1 MKQFLKRLTALLL
14 PAALCAAL
22 LSGCAKD
29 GEGMAL
35 SVCTGAAPESLDPIY
50 AEDVGGQTVLAHLY
64 ENLMRVTADST
75 GKTSVLPGVAK
86 SVDQDEETKEGSITV
101 TYTFRL
107 RSNARWSDGQ
117 PVTAGD
123 FVYAW
128 QRLANPATG
137 SRYADLLSVVKGYQE
152 ARATKDMSLL
162 QVTAKNDSTLVVVL
176 NGRYD
181 WFLKEVCTSPA
192 AMPLRQDVVQ
202 KLKASSGGK
211 SWWEGDPTQLVTN
224 GPYTVAALEEG
235 RLLRL
240 EANDRYY
247 ADQPGPQSLTF
258 HFAGSAEEAWS
269 LYESKTVDAVWPL
282 PDARLTE
289 LAANPEWTPLPEL
302 ATYAALFNC
311 TSDLFSDPALREAMS
326 LAIDRNALAQAAGAA
341 ALPAEGVVPPGVPEN
356 EEGDFRALSTPL
368 LDNDPERY
376 EERCRQARALL
387 EEAGYNS
394 GADLGELEFL
404 YLKNDVNDAVVQLLC
419 RQWQEVLG
427 VQAAPKGLTERGLMA
442 ALRSGEYTLAG
453 RTLTASANDAECFL
467 MSWTS
472 ESRENLVR
480 YESSAYDTLMKIV
493 AGAADGT
500 ARMGCLH
507 DSEALL
513 LMNHAMAPLYTKGT
527 DWELRETLAGAFRD
541 PRGWFSFA
549 GVVSR
554 PV

>member
-1 MKQFLKRLTALLL
+1 MKHFTKRLAALLL
-14 PAALCAAL
+14 SAALCTVPL
-22 LSGCAKD
+22 TGCAKD
-29 GEGMAL
+29 GEGLAL
-35 SVCTGAAPESLDPIY
+35 SVCVGSAPESLDPIY
-50 AEDVGGQTVLAHLY
+50 AEDVGGQTVLSHLY

-75 GKTSVLPGVAK
+75 GKTSVLPGMAK
-86 SVDQDEETKEGSITV
+86 SVDQEEETKDGAVTV

-107 RSNARWSDGQ
+107 RSARWSDGQ
-117 PVTAGD
+117 SVTAGD

-152 ARATKDMSLL
+152 ARAAKDMSLL

-176 NGRYD
+176 NGHYD

-192 AMPLRQDVVQ
+192 TMPLRQDVVQ
-202 KLKASSGGK
+202 RLKASSGDQ

-235 RLLRL
+235 RSLQLA
-240 EANDRYY
+240 ANSRYY
-247 ADQPGPQSLTF
+247 AAQPGPQSVAF

-269 LYESKTVDAVWPL
+269 LYEAKTVDAVWPL

-289 LAANPEWTPLPEL
+289 LAEDPEWAPLPEL

-311 TSDLFSDPALREAMS
+311 ASDLFSDPAIREAMS
-326 LAIDRNALAQAAGAA
+326 LAIDRSALAQAAGG
-341 ALPAEGVVPPGVPEN
+341 LPAEGVVPPGVPEN
-356 EEGDFRALSTPL
+356 EEGDFRSLSSPL
-368 LDNDPERY
+368 LDNSPESY
-376 EERCRQARALL
+376 ADRCVQARSLL
-387 EEAGYNS
+387 EQAGYNS
-394 GADLGELEFL
+394 GADLGEQEFL
-404 YLKNDVNDAVVQLLC
+404 YLKSDVNDAVAQLLC
-419 RQWQEVLG
+419 QQWQEVLG
-427 VQAAPKGLTERGLMA
+427 VQVTPKGLTERGLMS
-442 ALRSGEYTLAG
+442 ALRNGEYTLAG
-453 RTLTASANDAECFL
+453 RSLTASANDAECFL
-467 MSWTS
+467 RSWTS
-472 ESRENLVR
+472 ESRENLVA
-480 YESSAYDTLMKIV
+480 YQSTAYDTLMKIV

-513 LMNHAMAPLYTKGT
+513 LMNHALAPLYTKVT
-527 DWELRETLAGAFRD
+527 AWELRETLTGAFRD

-549 GVVSR
+549 GVVNR

>member
-1 MKQFLKRLTALLL
+1 MKQFIKRLTALLL

-22 LSGCAKD
+22 LAGCAKD
-29 GEGMAL
+29 GEGMSL
-35 SVCTGAAPESLDPIY
+35 SVCAGSAPDSLDPIY
-50 AEDVGGQTVLAHLY
+50 AEDVGGQTILAHLY

-75 GKTSVLPGVAK
+75 GKTSVLPGMAK
-86 SVDQDEETKEGSITV
+86 SVDQEEETKDGAITV

-107 RSNARWSDGQ
+107 RSARWSDGQ
-117 PVTAGD
+117 SVTAGD

-162 QVTAKNDSTLVVVL
+162 QVTAKNDNTLVVVL
-176 NGRYD
+176 DGHYD

-192 AMPLRQDVVQ
+192 TMPLRQDVVQ
-202 KLKASSGGK
+202 KLKAASGDK
-211 SWWEGDPTQLVTN
+211 SWWEGDPAQLVTN
-224 GPYTVAALEEG
+224 GPYTVTGQEEG

-240 EANDRYY
+240 ESNSRYY
-247 ADQPGPQSLTF
+247 AAQPGPQSITF

-282 PDARLTE
+282 PDVRLNE
-289 LAANPEWTPLPEL
+289 LAADPEWSPLPEL

-311 TSDLFSDPALREAMS
+311 TSELFSDPALREALS
-326 LAIDRNALAQAAGAA
+326 LAIDRNALAQVAGAA
-341 ALPAEGVVPPGVPEN
+341 ALPAAGMVPPGVPEN
-356 EEGDFRALSTPL
+356 EEGDFRALSAVL
-368 LDNDPERY
+368 LDNAPESY

-404 YLKNDVNDAVVQLLC
+404 YLENGVNSAVAQALC
-419 RQWQEVLG
+419 QQWQEALG
-427 VQAAPKGLTERGLMA
+427 VRVVPKGLTERGLMS
-442 ALRSGEYTLAG
+442 ALRAGEYDLAG
-453 RTLTASANDAECFL
+453 RILTASANDAECFL

-472 ESRENLVR
+472 GNRENLVN
-480 YESSAYDTLMKIV
+480 YESSAYDTLMKII
-493 AGAADGT
+493 ASAADGT

-507 DSEALL
+507 DAEALL
-513 LMNHAMAPLYTKGT
+513 LMNHAMAPLYTRGT
-527 DWELRETLAGAFRD
+527 AWELRETLAGAFRD
-541 PRGWFSFA
+541 PRGWFSFSN
-549 GVVSR
+549 VVTR
-554 PV
+554 QA

>member
-1 MKQFLKRLTALLL
+1 MKQLVKRLTALLL
-14 PAALCAAL
+14 STALCAAA

-29 GEGMAL
+29 GQGMAL
-35 SVCTGAAPESLDPIY
+35 SVCVGGAPDSLDPIY
-50 AEDVGGQTVLAHLY
+50 AEDAQSQTVLAHLY

-75 GKTSVLPGVAK
+75 GKTSVLPGMAK
-86 SVDQDEETKEGSITV
+86 SVDQEEETKDGAITV

-107 RSNARWSDGQ
+107 RSARWSDGQ

-152 ARATKDMSLL
+152 ARAAKDMSLL

-202 KLKASSGGK
+202 KLKAASGDK

-235 RLLRL
+235 RTLQLA
-240 EANDRYY
+240 ANERYY
-247 ADQPGPQSLTF
+247 AAQPGPQSIRF

-282 PDARLTE
+282 PDQRLTE
-289 LAANPEWTPLPEL
+289 LAADPEWSPLPEL
-302 ATYAALFNC
+302 ATYTALFNC
-311 TSDLFSDPALREAMS
+311 ASEPFSDPALREAMS
-326 LAIDRNALAQAAGAA
+326 LAIDRSALAQAAGAA

-356 EEGDFRALSTPL
+356 EEGDFRTLSAAL
-368 LDNDPERY
+368 LDNDPSRY
-376 EERCRQARALL
+376 EERCQQARSLL
-387 EEAGYNS
+387 QESGYNS

-404 YLKNDVNDAVVQLLC
+404 YLKNDVNDAVAQLLC
-419 RQWQEVLG
+419 QQWQEVLG
-427 VQAAPKGLTERGLMA
+427 VQAAPKGLTERGLMS

-467 MSWTS
+467 MSWTT

-513 LMNHAMAPLYTKGT
+513 LMNHALAPLYTKGT
-527 DWELRETLAGAFRD
+527 AWELRETLTGAFRD

-549 GVVSR
+549 GVVAR
-554 PV
+554 TT

>member
-1 MKQFLKRLTALLL
+1 MKQFVKRLAALLL
-14 PAALCAAL
+14 LAALCA

-35 SVCTGAAPESLDPIY
+35 AVCVGGAPESLDPIY
-50 AEDVGGQTVLAHLY
+50 AEDAESQTVLAHLY

-75 GKTSVLPGVAK
+75 GKTSVLPGMAK
-86 SVDQDEETKEGSITV
+86 SVDQEEETKDGAITV

-107 RSNARWSDGQ
+107 RSARWSDGQ

-128 QRLANPATG
+128 QRLADPSRG

-152 ARATKDMSLL
+152 ARAAGDMSLL
-162 QVTAKNDSTLVVVL
+162 QVTAKNDSTLVVAL

-202 KLKASSGGK
+202 RLKASSGDK

-235 RLLRL
+235 RSLQLA
-240 EANDRYY
+240 ANDRYY
-247 ADQPGPQSLTF
+247 AAQPGPQSVTF

-269 LYESKTVDAVWPL
+269 LYEGKTVDAVWPL
-282 PDARLTE
+282 PDQRLTE
-289 LAANPEWTPLPEL
+289 LAADPEWSPLPDL
-302 ATYAALFNC
+302 TTYAALFNC
-311 TSDLFSDPALREAMS
+311 ASDLFSDPALREAMT
-326 LAIDRNALAQAAGAA
+326 LAIDRNALAQAAGTA

-356 EEGDFRALSTPL
+356 EEGDFRARSAAL
-368 LDNDPERY
+368 LDNDPEGY
-376 EERCRQARALL
+376 EARCQQARALL

-404 YLKNDVNDAVVQLLC
+404 YLKNDANDAVAQLLC

-427 VQAAPKGLTERGLMA
+427 VQAVPKGLTERGLMS
-442 ALRSGEYTLAG
+442 ALRAGEYDLAG

-467 MSWTS
+467 MSWTT
-472 ESRENLVR
+472 ESRENLVS
-480 YESSAYDTLMKIV
+480 YESTAYDTLMKIV
-493 AGAADGT
+493 VGAADGT

-507 DSEALL
+507 DAEALL
-513 LMNHAMAPLYTKGT
+513 LTDYALAPLYTRGT
-527 DWELRETLAGAFRD
+527 AWELRETLTGAFRD

-549 GVVSR
+549 GVVAR
-554 PV
+554 

>member
-1 MKQFLKRLTALLL
+1 MKQLIKCLAALLL
-14 PAALCAAL
+14 PGALCLSL

-35 SVCTGAAPESLDPIY
+35 AVCVGSAPESLDPIY
-50 AEDVGGQTVLAHLY
+50 AEDTEGQTVLAHLY
-64 ENLMRVTADST
+64 ENLMRVTVDST
-75 GKTSVLPGVAK
+75 GKTSVLPGMAK
-86 SVDQDEETKEGSITV
+86 SVDQEEETKEGAITV

-107 RSNARWSDGQ
+107 RSARWSDGQ

-162 QVTAKNDSTLVVVL
+162 QVTAKNDNTLVVVL

-202 KLKASSGGK
+202 KLKAASGDK

-240 EANDRYY
+240 EANSRYY
-247 ADQPGPQSLTF
+247 AAQPGPQSVSF

-269 LYESKTVDAVWPL
+269 FYESKAVDAVWPL

-289 LAANPEWTPLPEL
+289 LAADPEWRPLPEL
-302 ATYAALFNC
+302 ATYTLLFNC
-311 TSDLFSDPALREAMS
+311 ASELFSDPALREAMS

-341 ALPAEGVVPPGVPEN
+341 ALPGEGMVPPGVPEN
-356 EEGDFRALSTPL
+356 EEGDFRTLSAAL
-368 LDNDPERY
+368 LDNDPDRY
-376 EERCRQARALL
+376 EERCQQARAMLD
-387 EEAGYNS
+387 EAGYNS

-419 RQWQEVLG
+419 QQWQKALG
-427 VQAAPKGLTERGLMA
+427 VQAVPKGLTERNLMA
-442 ALRSGEYTLAG
+442 ALRNGEYALAG

-480 YESSAYDTLMKIV
+480 YQSSAYDTLMKIV

-513 LMNHAMAPLYTKGT
+513 LMDFACSPLYTKGT
-527 DWELRETLAGAFRD
+527 DWELRETLTGAFRD

-554 PV
+554 TV

>member
-1 MKQFLKRLTALLL
+1 
-14 PAALCAAL
+14 
-22 LSGCAKD
+22 
-29 GEGMAL
+29 
-35 SVCTGAAPESLDPIY
+35 
-50 AEDVGGQTVLAHLY
+50 
-64 ENLMRVTADST
+64 MRVTADST
-75 GKTSVLPGVAK
+75 GKTSVLPGMAK
-86 SVDQDEETKEGSITV
+86 SVDQEEETKEGAITV

-107 RSNARWSDGQ
+107 RSARWSDGQ

-162 QVTAKNDSTLVVVL
+162 QVTAKNDNTLVVVL

-202 KLKASSGGK
+202 KLKAASGDK

-224 GPYTVAALEEG
+224 GPYTVASLEEG
-235 RLLRL
+235 RLLQL
-240 EANDRYY
+240 AVNDRYY
-247 ADQPGPQSLTF
+247 AAQPGPQSVTF
-258 HFAGSAEEAWS
+258 HFAGSPEEAWS

-282 PDARLTE
+282 PDVRLTE
-289 LAANPEWTPLPEL
+289 LAVDPEWTPLPEL
-302 ATYAALFNC
+302 ATYTALFNC
-311 TSDLFSDPALREAMS
+311 AAEPFSDPNLREAMS
-326 LAIDRNALAQAAGAA
+326 LAIDRNALAQAAGTA

-356 EEGDFRALSTPL
+356 EEGDFRSLSTPL
-368 LDNDPERY
+368 LDNAPESY
-376 EERCRQARALL
+376 EERCQQARTLL
-387 EEAGYNS
+387 DEAGYNS

-404 YLKNDVNDAVVQLLC
+404 YLKNDVNDAVAQLLC
-419 RQWQEVLG
+419 QQWQEVLG
-427 VQAAPKGLTERGLMA
+427 VQATPKGLTERNLMS
-442 ALRSGEYTLAG
+442 ALRGGEYTLAG

-480 YESSAYDTLMKIV
+480 YESTAYDTLMKIV

-513 LMNHAMAPLYTKGT
+513 LMNHALAPLYTKGT
-527 DWELRETLAGAFRD
+527 DWELRETFTGAFRD

-549 GVVSR
+549 SVVSR

>member
-1 MKQFLKRLTALLL
+1 MKHFTKRLAALLL
-14 PAALCAAL
+14 SAALCAVPL
-22 LSGCAKD
+22 TGCAKD
-29 GEGMAL
+29 GEGLAL
-35 SVCTGAAPESLDPIY
+35 SVCVGSAPESLDPIY
-50 AEDVGGQTVLAHLY
+50 AEDVGGQTVLSHLY

-75 GKTSVLPGVAK
+75 GKTSVLPGMAK
-86 SVDQDEETKEGSITV
+86 SVDQEEETKDGAVTV

-107 RSNARWSDGQ
+107 RSARWSDGQ
-117 PVTAGD
+117 SVTAGD

-152 ARATKDMSLL
+152 ARAAKDMSLL

-176 NGRYD
+176 NGHYD

-192 AMPLRQDVVQ
+192 TMPLRQDVVQ
-202 KLKASSGGK
+202 RLKASSGDQ

-235 RLLRL
+235 RSLQLA
-240 EANDRYY
+240 ANSRYY
-247 ADQPGPQSLTF
+247 AAQPGPQSVAF

-269 LYESKTVDAVWPL
+269 LYEAKTVDAVWPL

-289 LAANPEWTPLPEL
+289 LAEDPEWAPLPEL

-311 TSDLFSDPALREAMS
+311 ASDPFSDPAIREAMS
-326 LAIDRNALAQAAGAA
+326 LAIDRSALAQAAGG
-341 ALPAEGVVPPGVPEN
+341 LPAEGVVPPGVPEN
-356 EEGDFRALSTPL
+356 EEGDFRSLSSPL
-368 LDNDPERY
+368 LDNSPESY
-376 EERCRQARALL
+376 ADRCVQARSLL
-387 EEAGYNS
+387 EQAGYNS
-394 GADLGELEFL
+394 GADLGEQEFL
-404 YLKNDVNDAVVQLLC
+404 YLKSDVNDAVAQLLC
-419 RQWQEVLG
+419 QQWQEVLG
-427 VQAAPKGLTERGLMA
+427 VQVTPKGLTERGLMS
-442 ALRSGEYTLAG
+442 ALRNGEYTLAG
-453 RTLTASANDAECFL
+453 RSLTASANDAECFL
-467 MSWTS
+467 RSWTS
-472 ESRENLVR
+472 ESRENLVA
-480 YESSAYDTLMKIV
+480 YQSTAYDTLMKIV

-513 LMNHAMAPLYTKGT
+513 LMNHALAPLYTKVT
-527 DWELRETLAGAFRD
+527 AWELRETLTGAFRD

-549 GVVSR
+549 GVVNR

>member
-1 MKQFLKRLTALLL
+1 MKRFVKRLTALLL

-35 SVCTGAAPESLDPIY
+35 SVCTGTSPDSLDPIY
-50 AEDVGGQTVLAHLY
+50 AEDVSGQTVLAHLY
-64 ENLMRVTADST
+64 ENLMRVTADSA
-75 GKTSVLPGVAK
+75 GKTSVLPGMAK
-86 SVDQDEETKEGSITV
+86 SVDQEEETKDGTVTV

-107 RSNARWSDGQ
+107 RSARWSDGQ

-128 QRLANPATG
+128 QRLASPATG
-137 SRYADLLSVVKGYQE
+137 SRYADLLSVVKGFQE
-152 ARATKDMSLL
+152 ARATRDMSLL
-162 QVTAKNDSTLVVVL
+162 QVTAKNDNTLVVVL
-176 NGRYD
+176 NGHYD
-181 WFLKEVCTSPA
+181 WFIKEVCTSPA
-192 AMPLRQDVVQ
+192 TMPLRQDVVQ
-202 KLKASSGGK
+202 KLKAASGDK

-224 GPYTVAALEEG
+224 GPYTVAAQEEG

-240 EANDRYY
+240 EANNHYY
-247 ADQPGPQSLTF
+247 AAQPGPQSVSF

-269 LYESKTVDAVWPL
+269 LYEERTVDAVWPL
-282 PDARLTE
+282 PDGRLTE
-289 LAANPEWTPLPEL
+289 LAADSEWTPLPEL
-302 ATYAALFNC
+302 ASYAALFNC
-311 TSDLFSDPALREAMS
+311 AAEPFSDPVLREALSM
-326 LAIDRNALAQAAGAA
+326 AIDRNALSRAAGAT
-341 ALPAEGVVPPGVPEN
+341 ALPAEGFVPPGVPEN
-356 EEGDFRALSTPL
+356 EEGDFRALSSPL
-368 LDNDPERY
+368 LNNDPEGY
-376 EERCRQARALL
+376 EERCRQAQALL
-387 EEAGYNS
+387 GEAGYNS
-394 GADLGELEFL
+394 GSDLGELEFL
-404 YLKNDVNDAVVQLLC
+404 YLKNDVNDAVVQALC
-419 RQWQEVLG
+419 QQWLEVLG
-427 VQAAPKGLTERGLMA
+427 VQVVPKGLTERGLMT
-442 ALRSGEYTLAG
+442 ALRAGEYTLAG

-507 DSEALL
+507 DAEALL
-513 LMNHAMAPLYTKGT
+513 LMDHAMAPLYTKGT
-527 DWELRETLAGAFRD
+527 AWELRETLSGAFRD

>member
-14 PAALCAAL
+14 LAALCTAL

-128 QRLANPATG
+128 QRLANPAIG

-192 AMPLRQDVVQ
+192 TMPLRQDVVQ
-202 KLKASSGGK
+202 KLKTSSGSK

-289 LAANPEWTPLPEL
+289 LAANPEWMPLPEL

-467 MSWTS
+467 MSWTT

>member
-1 MKQFLKRLTALLL
+1 MKLFVKRLTALLL
-14 PAALCAAL
+14 SGLLCAAA

-35 SVCTGAAPESLDPIY
+35 SVCVGSAPESLDPIY
-50 AEDVGGQTVLAHLY
+50 AEDTESQTVLAHLY

-75 GKTSVLPGVAK
+75 GKTSVLPGMAK
-86 SVDQDEETKEGSITV
+86 SVDQEEETKDGAVTV

-107 RSNARWSDGQ
+107 RSARWSDGQ

-152 ARATKDMSLL
+152 ARAAKDMSLL

-202 KLKASSGGK
+202 RLKAASGNK

-235 RLLRL
+235 RSLRL
-240 EANDRYY
+240 EANGRYY
-247 ADQPGPQSLTF
+247 AAQPGPQSVSF

-282 PDARLTE
+282 PDARLSE
-289 LAANPEWTPLPEL
+289 LAADPEWSPLPEL
-302 ATYAALFNC
+302 ATYAVLFNC
-311 TSDLFSDPALREAMS
+311 ASDLFSDPALREAMS
-326 LAIDRNALAQAAGAA
+326 LAIDRSALAQAAKG
-341 ALPAEGVVPPGVPEN
+341 LPAEGVVPPGVPEN
-356 EEGDFRALSTPL
+356 DEGDFRERSAPL
-368 LDNDPERY
+368 LDNDPEGY

-404 YLKNDVNDAVVQLLC
+404 YLKNDVNDAVALLLC
-419 RQWQEVLG
+419 QQWLEVLG
-427 VQAAPKGLTERGLMA
+427 VQAVPKGLTERGLMS
-442 ALRSGEYTLAG
+442 ALRNGEYTLAG

-467 MSWTS
+467 MSWTT

-480 YESSAYDTLMKIV
+480 YESTAYDTLMKIV

-507 DSEALL
+507 DAEALL
-513 LMNHAMAPLYTKGT
+513 LMNHALSPLYTRGAA
-527 DWELRETLAGAFRD
+527 WELRETLTGAFRD

-549 GVVSR
+549 GVVAR
-554 PV
+554 AA

>member
-1 MKQFLKRLTALLL
+1 MKHFTKRLAALLL
-14 PAALCAAL
+14 SAALCAVPL
-22 LSGCAKD
+22 TGCAKD
-29 GEGMAL
+29 GEGLAL
-35 SVCTGAAPESLDPIY
+35 SVCVGSAPESLDPIY
-50 AEDVGGQTVLAHLY
+50 AEDVGGQTVLSHLY

-75 GKTSVLPGVAK
+75 GKTSVLPGMAK
-86 SVDQDEETKEGSITV
+86 SVDQEEETKDGTVTV

-107 RSNARWSDGQ
+107 RSARWSDGQ
-117 PVTAGD
+117 SVTAGD

-152 ARATKDMSLL
+152 ARAAKDMSLL

-176 NGRYD
+176 NGHYD

-192 AMPLRQDVVQ
+192 TMPLRQDVVQ
-202 KLKASSGGK
+202 RLKASSGDQ

-235 RLLRL
+235 RSLQLA
-240 EANDRYY
+240 ANSRYY
-247 ADQPGPQSLTF
+247 AAQPGPQSVAF

-269 LYESKTVDAVWPL
+269 LYEAKTVDAVWPL

-289 LAANPEWTPLPEL
+289 LAEDPEWAPLPEL

-311 TSDLFSDPALREAMS
+311 ASDLFSDPAIREAMS
-326 LAIDRNALAQAAGAA
+326 LAIDRSALAQAAGG
-341 ALPAEGVVPPGVPEN
+341 LPAEGVVPPGVPEN
-356 EEGDFRALSTPL
+356 EEGDFRSLSSPL
-368 LDNDPERY
+368 LDNSPESY
-376 EERCRQARALL
+376 ADRCVQARSLL
-387 EEAGYNS
+387 EQAGYNS
-394 GADLGELEFL
+394 GADLGEQEFL
-404 YLKNDVNDAVVQLLC
+404 YLKSDVNDAVAQLLC
-419 RQWQEVLG
+419 QQWQEVLG
-427 VQAAPKGLTERGLMA
+427 VQVTPKGLTERGLMS
-442 ALRSGEYTLAG
+442 ALRNGEYTLAG
-453 RTLTASANDAECFL
+453 RSLTASANDAECFL
-467 MSWTS
+467 RSWTS
-472 ESRENLVR
+472 ESRENLVA
-480 YESSAYDTLMKIV
+480 YQSTAYDTLMKIV

-513 LMNHAMAPLYTKGT
+513 LMNHALAPLYTKVT
-527 DWELRETLAGAFRD
+527 AWELRETLTGAFRD

-549 GVVSR
+549 GVVNR

>member
-1 MKQFLKRLTALLL
+1 MKQFVKRLTALVLSGLL
-14 PAALCAAL
+14 CTAL

-35 SVCTGAAPESLDPIY
+35 AVCVGSAPESLDPIY
-50 AEDVGGQTVLAHLY
+50 AEDTEGQTVLAHLY
-64 ENLMRVTADST
+64 ENLMRVTVDST
-75 GKTSVLPGVAK
+75 GKTSVLPGMAK
-86 SVDQDEETKEGSITV
+86 SVDQEEETKDGTVTV

-107 RSNARWSDGQ
+107 RSARWSDGQ
-117 PVTAGD
+117 SVTAGD

-152 ARATKDMSLL
+152 ARAAKDMSLL

-176 NGRYD
+176 NGHYD

-192 AMPLRQDVVQ
+192 TMPLRQDVVQ
-202 KLKASSGGK
+202 RLKASSGDQ

-235 RLLRL
+235 RSLQLA
-240 EANDRYY
+240 ANSRYY
-247 ADQPGPQSLTF
+247 AAQPGPQSVAF

-269 LYESKTVDAVWPL
+269 LYEAKTVDAVWPL

-289 LAANPEWTPLPEL
+289 LAEDPEWAPLPEL

-311 TSDLFSDPALREAMS
+311 ASDLFSDPAIREAMS
-326 LAIDRNALAQAAGAA
+326 LAIDRSALAQAAGG
-341 ALPAEGVVPPGVPEN
+341 LPAEGVVPPGVPEN
-356 EEGDFRALSTPL
+356 EEGDFRSLSSPL
-368 LDNDPERY
+368 LDNSPESY
-376 EERCRQARALL
+376 ADRCVQARSLL
-387 EEAGYNS
+387 EQAGYNS
-394 GADLGELEFL
+394 GADLGEQEFL
-404 YLKNDVNDAVVQLLC
+404 YLKSDVNDAVAQLLC
-419 RQWQEVLG
+419 QQWQEVLG
-427 VQAAPKGLTERGLMA
+427 VQVTPKGLTERGLMS
-442 ALRSGEYTLAG
+442 ALRNGEYTLAG
-453 RTLTASANDAECFL
+453 RSLTASANDAECFL
-467 MSWTS
+467 RSWTS
-472 ESRENLVR
+472 ESRENLVA
-480 YESSAYDTLMKIV
+480 YQSTAYDTLMKIV

-513 LMNHAMAPLYTKGT
+513 LMNHALAPLYTKVT
-527 DWELRETLAGAFRD
+527 AWELRETLTGAFRD

-549 GVVSR
+549 GVVNR